1 MTIVNAVAKLVWI
14 VLVRGVGG
22 GERATVMLG
31 IVIDH
36 TMSTPYTQPSSEQ
49 TKVGTTANPIAG

>member
-1 MTIVNAVAKLVWI
+1 MDSVSEGSGGGGGK
-14 VLVRGVGG
+14 GV

-49 TKVGTTANPIAG
+49 TEVGTTANPIAG